1 MSNYLK
7 KIVEKMNT
15 GSRECLDSAI
25 SLAVSRTHHEVEIE
39 HLLLAVVTHQ
49 PAMIELLCLNAG
61 LRGDALVDAL
71 KTSLNQQRSG
81 NTRSPVLSEL
91 LVEHLEKSWLHAST
105 CWQQLQLPVQ
115 ALLGSLIANDKGL
128 QSHLGT
134 SLQQALVCQSERADQ
149 LLRDA
154 CVHSAGVSA
163 AAPVDHLADS
173 AVMKF
178 TRNLTEQA
186 GKATLDPALGREQE
200 IRQLIDVLLRRRQ
213 NNPVLTGEP
222 GVGKTALVEGL
233 AQRIAQG
240 SVPEALKKMEIL
252 SLDMGL
258 LQAGASVKGEFEN
271 RLQTLLREIKEYP
284 SPVILFIDEAH
295 TLIGAGGQA
304 GQNDAAN
311 LLKPALAR
319 GEMRVV
325 AATTWAEYK
334 KYFEKDAALA
344 RRFQVIKVAE
354 PDEETAIAML
364 RSLKPALSQHHGVQI
379 LESALVAAVRLS
391 SRYISGRQLPDK
403 SISLLDTACAR
414 VAISQCHEPKEI
426 EDLNALLSNIQT
438 ERESLLTEGEGATRL
453 KWLDKRENEITLSL
467 EKLLPVWRQQ
477 QDLVA
482 QITGS
487 DDVTHIAALR
497 ARLAE
502 MHKDHALV
510 YDCVDAVCVADVI
523 AGWTGIPLGRMVE
536 KEQQQLSDLVA
547 RLESRVIGQS
557 HALASIAQQ
566 IRIGR
571 ANLADPVKPTGVFML
586 AGPSGVGKTET
597 ALALSEL
604 LFGGEQ
610 SLITINMSEYQ
621 EAHSVSGLKGS
632 PPGYVG
638 YGQGGVLTEAVRRRP
653 YSVVLLD
660 EVEKAHPDVM
670 EMFYQ
675 VFDKGVME
683 DAEGQLINFRN
694 TLIILTSNLASD
706 LVMTAFA
713 AGSTDHNALTRLLRP
728 EFDKFFRPALMGRLQ
743 LIPYLPVV
751 GETLAKIIR
760 LKLDKVCKRF
770 SAAGEGNSVLTYSEK
785 VLEFMASRCQVEQS
799 GAREI
804 DAVLNRELL
813 PLLTD
818 RLLAVESKAD
828 IRLQIGV
835 SKDQLTLTKQPA
847 AKRSAAKQL
856 A

>member
-1 MSNYLK
+1 MGNYLK
-7 KIVEKMNT
+7 KIVEKMNVEA
-15 GSRECLDSAI
+15 RECLDAAI
-25 SLAVSRTHHEVEIE
+25 SLAVSRTHHEVDIE
-39 HLLLAVVTHQ
+39 HLLLALVTRQ
-49 PAMIELLCLNAG
+49 PALIEQLCLNAG

-71 KTSLNQQRSG
+71 KVSLNHLRSG

-91 LVEHLEKSWLHAST
+91 LVEHLEKSWLHASA
-105 CWQQLQLPVQ
+105 CWQQTQLPVQ
-115 ALLGSLIANDKGL
+115 AFLGSLIASEKDN
-128 QSHLGT
+128 QIHL
-134 SLQQALVCQSERADQ
+134 SSALQQALLCQADCADR
-149 LLRDA
+149 LLHDA
-154 CVHSAGVSA
+154 CAPAQATNHPA
-163 AAPVDHLADS
+163 ATRHNTDS

-186 GKATLDPALGREQE
+186 RDAALDPALGREPE

-233 AQRIAQG
+233 AQRIADG
-240 SVPEALKKMEIL
+240 TVPEALKSMEIL

-271 RLQTLLREIKEYP
+271 RLQTLLREVKEYP

-364 RSLKPALSQHHGVQI
+364 RSLKPALSKHHGVQI

-426 EDLNALLSNIQT
+426 EDLNAMISNIHT
-438 ERESLLTEGEGATRL
+438 ERESLLKEGENPSRV
-453 KWLDKRENEITLSL
+453 KWLDQRESELKQSL
-467 EKLLPVWRQQ
+467 EALLPVWRQQ
-477 QDLVA
+477 QQIVA
-482 QITGS
+482 QINS
-487 DDVTHIAALR
+487 IEDVAQIAALR
-497 ARLAE
+497 AQLAE
-502 MHKDHALV
+502 MHKDQALV
-510 YDCVDAVCVADVI
+510 YDCVDATCVADVI
-523 AGWTGIPLGRMVE
+523 AGWTGIPLGRMME
-536 KEQQQLSDLVA
+536 KEQQQLGDLVA

-557 HALASIAQQ
+557 HALADIAQQ

-670 EMFYQ
+670 EIFYQ

-706 LVMTAFA
+706 RVMTACA
-713 AGSTDHNALTRLLRP
+713 AGNTDQKALTALLRP
-728 EFDKFFRPALMGRLQ
+728 EFDQYFRPALMGRLQ

-760 LKLDKVCKRF
+760 LKIDKVCKRF
-770 SAAGEGNSVLTYSEK
+770 SGAGEGNSSLSYSEK
-785 VLEFMASRCQVEQS
+785 VVEFMASRCQVEQS

-828 IRLQIGV
+828 IRLQVGV

-847 AKRSAAKQL
+847 SKRSAAKQPV
-856 A
+856 